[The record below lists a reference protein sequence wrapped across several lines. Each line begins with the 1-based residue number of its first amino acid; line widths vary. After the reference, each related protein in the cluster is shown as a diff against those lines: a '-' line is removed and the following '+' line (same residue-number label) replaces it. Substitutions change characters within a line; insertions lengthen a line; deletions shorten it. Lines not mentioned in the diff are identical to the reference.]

1 MADNVESIV
10 PKLLAEIR
18 DGVRD
23 GFGKIDSRLEK
34 MDSRLEKM
42 DSTLEKVDSRLEK
55 MDSRLEKMD
64 SRLEKMDSRLGRVEA
79 NTRESRNQLG
89 RLVGILSED
98 LADQLADVRRRL
110 TTIEDRLDTR

>member
-23 GFGKIDSRLEK
+23 GFG
-34 MDSRLEKM
+34 
-42 DSTLEKVDSRLEK
+42 K

-79 NTRESRNQLG
+79 NTRESRDQLG
-89 RLVGILSED
+89 RLVGILSDD
-98 LADQLADVRRRL
+98 LAEQLADVRRRL

>member
-1 MADNVESIV
+1 MADHVESIV

-23 GFGKIDSRLEK
+23 GFTKMDARLES
-34 MDSRLEKM
+34 MDSR
-42 DSTLEKVDSRLEK
+42 LEKVDSRLEK
-55 MDSRLEKMD
+55 V
-64 SRLEKMDSRLGRVEA
+64 DSRLGRIEA
-79 NTRESRNQLG
+79 NTRESRDQLG

-110 TTIEDRLDTR
+110 TTIEDRLESR

>member
-18 DGVRD
+18 DGIRD
-23 GFGKIDSRLEK
+23 GFTK
-34 MDSRLEKM
+34 MDSRLE
-42 DSTLEKVDSRLEK
+42 R
-55 MDSRLEKMD
+55 
-64 SRLEKMDSRLGRVEA
+64 MDSRLGRVEA
-79 NTRESRNQLG
+79 NTRESRDQLG

-110 TTIEDRLDTR
+110 TSIEDRLESR

>member
-18 DGVRD
+18 DGIRD
-23 GFGKIDSRLEK
+23 GFGTMDSRLETMDSRLETMDSRLETIDSRLEK
-34 MDSRLEKM
+34 
-42 DSTLEKVDSRLEK
+42 V
-55 MDSRLEKMD
+55 
-64 SRLEKMDSRLGRVEA
+64 DSRLGRVEA
-79 NTRESRNQLG
+79 NTRESRDQLG

>member
-18 DGVRD
+18 DSVRDGLRD
-23 GFGKIDSRLEK
+23 GFGK
-34 MDSRLEKM
+34 MDSRLE
-42 DSTLEKVDSRLEK
+42 T
-55 MDSRLEKMD
+55 MDSRLETID

-79 NTRESRNQLG
+79 NTRESRDQLG

>member
-1 MADNVESIV
+1 MANNVESIV

-18 DGVRD
+18 DGLRD
-23 GFGKIDSRLEK
+23 GFGKI
-34 MDSRLEKM
+34 
-42 DSTLEKVDSRLEK
+42 
-55 MDSRLEKMD
+55 D

-79 NTRESRNQLG
+79 NTRESRDQLG